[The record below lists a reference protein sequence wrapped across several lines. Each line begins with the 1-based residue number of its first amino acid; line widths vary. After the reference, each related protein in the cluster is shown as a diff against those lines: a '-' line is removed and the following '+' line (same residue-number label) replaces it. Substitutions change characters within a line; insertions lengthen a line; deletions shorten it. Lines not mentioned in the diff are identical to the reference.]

1 MVKRRRVPKDK
12 KSTVPKKYL
21 SGVKGS
27 KSVQLANLIKR
38 IGKMA
43 RSGQRI
49 PQSLINRRIKLGKE
63 S

>member
-27 KSVQLANLIKR
+27 KRVQLANLIKR

-49 PQSLINRRIKLGKE
+49 PQSLINRRMKLGKA

>member
-12 KSTVPKKYL
+12 KSKVPKKYL

-27 KSVQLANLIKR
+27 KRVELANLIKR

-43 RSGQRI
+43 RAGKTI
-49 PQSLINRRIKLGKE
+49 PQNLINRRIKLGKA
-63 S
+63 

>member
-27 KSVQLANLIKR
+27 KRVQLANLIKR